1 MTSDYTVP
9 SSQSL
14 EHVSSIYMRKRG
26 GPDALI
32 YWAGCFEFW
41 GDGVLQL
48 CHYGLLGL
56 FVLHIDVCSL
66 IVGVFIT

>member
-1 MTSDYTVP
+1 M
-9 SSQSL
+9 
-14 EHVSSIYMRKRG
+14 
-26 GPDALI
+26 I